1 MRGIDR
7 MATRRRR
14 GTDTASESG
23 QFLGWMLGGA
33 AAALIVFAATAFG
46 QDTSPVPAGKRLF
59 NDQGCYGCHTIGKV
73 GTPIAPDLST
83 VGSKYSEAYL
93 RAWLMDPKKQKPGA
107 HMPKLSMNE
116 AEARSLA
123 AYLASLR

>member
-1 MRGIDR
+1 ME
-7 MATRRRR
+7 TRRRHD
-14 GTDTASESG
+14 TDTVSELG
-23 QFLGWMLGGA
+23 WFLGWILAGA
-33 AAALIVFAATAFG
+33 AGALIIFAATAFG
-46 QDTSPVPAGKRLF
+46 QDASLATEGKRLF
-59 NDQGCYGCHTIGKV
+59 NDQGCYGCHTIGKT

-93 RAWLMDPKKQKPGA
+93 RAWLMDPQQQKPRA
-107 HMPKLSMNE
+107 HMPQLSMSE